1 MTTALYPPI
10 EPYASGMLDVGDGR
24 AIYWE
29 ACGDPRAKP
38 ALALH
43 GGPGSGRSI
52 AARRY
57 FDPARYRLILFD
69 QRGCGRSAP
78 LASDPGT
85 DLSANTTKH
94 SIADIEALRI
104 HLGVERWLVFGASWG
119 STLALAYAQAHPT
132 RVTEMILRAVV
143 TTTRAEVDWITE
155 GVGVFLPEAWERFHA
170 GASARAAER
179 LVDAYARLLN
189 DSDSSVR
196 EKAARD
202 WCDWEIAL
210 VALHA
215 GQPPD
220 PRYDDAGFRFGFA
233 RLVTHYWRNAAW
245 MGEDELLSGVERIAH
260 IPCVMIHGRLD
271 IGSPLNT
278 AWRLAQRWRASQLII
293 ASEAGHDGR
302 DPGMLESVIAATERF
317 AMRAG

>member
-1 MTTALYPPI
+1 MSSLFPEARLLCEGRLAT
-10 EPYASGMLDVGDGR
+10 GDGHE
-24 AIYWE
+24 IYFE
-29 ACGDPRAKP
+29 ESGNPKGKP
-38 ALALH
+38 AIFVH
-43 GGPGSGRSI
+43 GGPGAGTEPKQ
-52 AARRY
+52 RRF
-57 FDPARYRLILFD
+57 FDPEKYRIILFD
-69 QRGCGRSAP
+69 QRGCGKSTP
-78 LASDPGT
+78 HAS
-85 DLSANTTKH
+85 LENNTTWH
-94 SIADIEALRI
+94 LVSDMELLRT
-104 HLGVERWLVFGASWG
+104 HLGIEKWLVFGGSWG